1 MMIRSPMLHTLRTLV
16 LLSLSAL
23 MLSPFSRA
31 LAQEE
36 EIPDPSAYLEM
47 KEKFDGAMEAGD
59 YDAAV
64 KIAVEISE
72 VVWPVQWEVMYNTAR
87 AYNLAGDRRKAYE
100 YLYWAIDSGYWD
112 SRKMMEDE
120 DFANL
125 RDEKL
130 FRKLARSARANGY
143 IWMLEREGRKEFQKP
158 EQVMKAFE
166 LRPGM
171 KVADV
176 GCGSGYFTVKVAA
189 EIGPEGKVWAIDAW
203 QDMLDHLERRLLIE
217 GLENVELVKVERD
230 DPQIPKGGADMILMV
245 DVYHYIKERAAYGKK
260 LKEGLAP
267 GGRLVVVDYIP
278 KSLEERP
285 WGPPPSQH
293 MSEEELTADLEEAG
307 FRKVKQY
314 DFLPEQYFVVYEAD

>member
-1 MMIRSPMLHTLRTLV
+1 
-16 LLSLSAL
+16 
-23 MLSPFSRA
+23 
-31 LAQEE
+31 
-36 EIPDPSAYLEM
+36 
-47 KEKFDGAMEAGD
+47 
-59 YDAAV
+59 
-64 KIAVEISE
+64 
-72 VVWPVQWEVMYNTAR
+72 
-87 AYNLAGDRRKAYE
+87 
-100 YLYWAIDSGYWD
+100 
-112 SRKMMEDE
+112 
-120 DFANL
+120 
-125 RDEKL
+125 
-130 FRKLARSARANGY
+130 
-143 IWMLEREGRKEFQKP
+143 MLEREGRKEFQKP

-314 DFLPEQYFVVYEAD
+314 DFLHEQYFVVYEAD